1 MEHEKINTIDMTR
14 KIREKFVRRLAGK
27 THAERTAFYRQ
38 RAMKMD
44 KKIPTL
50 LNELKLQGGIYPDDH
65 PAWPRNQKLDPT
77 FNNIREDRSPYKK
90 GK

>member
-1 MEHEKINTIDMTR
+1 MEDEKINTIDMTR
-14 KIREKFVRRLAGK
+14 KIREKFARRLAGK
-27 THAERTAFYRQ
+27 THAERKTFYRQ

-50 LNELKLQGGIYPDDH
+50 LNQLKRQAGSYPDDYS
-65 PAWPRNQKLDPT
+65 ARLSNQNLET
-77 FNNIREDRSPYKK
+77 IANSIRENRSPYKK